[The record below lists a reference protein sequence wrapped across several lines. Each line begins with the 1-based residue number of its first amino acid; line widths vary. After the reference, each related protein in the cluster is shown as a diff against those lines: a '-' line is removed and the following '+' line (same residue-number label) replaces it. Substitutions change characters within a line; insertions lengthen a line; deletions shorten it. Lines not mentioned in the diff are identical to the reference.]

1 MMRRPGQS
9 PLLIVSALAL
19 ALSLAACDNSTDA
32 PSGKDAA
39 PATDSGQPAPT
50 GNTDAGGGGDGQKA
64 RPVPARLSHQTETL
78 ERRPPD
84 CDGDDCPVF
93 EVHLQVYDGQPELNA
108 AVRRQ
113 LAGQLVV
120 TSESPATP
128 DSLEAA
134 ADQFLATAA
143 GVSGEGSRG
152 WELSGD
158 TKQLGRW
165 RDLVTVAINSY
176 EFTGGAHGMP
186 ITQWLNWDLAENHAV
201 PLGRLIVSGQEE
213 AFWDAAERAHA
224 RWVEKE
230 APSDEGFR
238 EDWPFQQTDSYRI
251 TRNGVV
257 LHYDV
262 YSIAP
267 YSMGQPE
274 LTVPWSDLAGVI
286 QPSYRPY

>member
-1 MMRRPGQS
+1 MMRRSGQS
-9 PLLIVSALAL
+9 PLLIASALAL
-19 ALSLAACDNSTDA
+19 ALSLAACDNSTDTPPKEEA
-32 PSGKDAA
+32 G
-39 PATDSGQPAPT
+39 PATDGGQPAKSDDT
-50 GNTDAGGGGDGQKA
+50 GASGEQSA
-64 RPVPARLSHQTETL
+64 RPVPAKLTHQMETL
-78 ERRPPD
+78 ERRPQG

-93 EVHLQVYDGQPELNA
+93 EVHLQVYDGQPALNA

-113 LAGQLVV
+113 LTGQLVV
-120 TSESPATP
+120 TGENPTTP

-143 GVSGEGSRG
+143 GVAAEGSHG

-158 TKQLGRW
+158 TKQIGRW
-165 RDLVTVAINSY
+165 HDLVTVAINSY

-201 PLGRLIVSGQEE
+201 PLGRLIASGQEE
-213 AFWDAAERAHA
+213 AFWNAAEQAHA

-230 APSDEGFR
+230 APSDDGFR
-238 EDWPFQQTDSYRI
+238 EDWPFQQTDSYRL
-251 TRNGVV
+251 TRDGVV

-267 YSMGQPE
+267 YAMGQPQ
-274 LTVPWSDLAGVI
+274 LTVPWSALDGVI
-286 QPSYRPY
+286 RPSYRPY